1 VHAAS
6 DSIAPS
12 RSALDRILFFRNEW
26 ALRYRHPG
34 VVVGV
39 SFALGTWNLF
49 LAMRLLRSRRWLA
62 LLPLAA
68 SALQLSAGLRL
79 YQLRVSGSADRSA
92 HDRPEG
98 TTDRMSR

>member
-6 DSIAPS
+6 DSTVPS

-26 ALRYRHPG
+26 VLRYRHPG

-39 SFALGTWNLF
+39 SFGLGAWNLL
-49 LAMRLLRSRRWLA
+49 LATRLLRSRRWVA

-68 SALQLSAGLRL
+68 SALQLSAGFRL
-79 YQLRVSGSADRSA
+79 YQLRVSPGADRSA
-92 HDRPEG
+92 QDPSEG
-98 TTDRMSR
+98 TTDHPGR